1 MDPGFLTEQKRV
13 IQSRLDNRIY
23 CYEDFWKKTHREL
36 VLIGPSA
43 ADALN
48 IKVNMEPWPWRF
60 YRPSREFVI
69 CDSDKVNYSSAQSIE
84 APRQS
89 KLIFPLDR
97 PWNCL
102 DPEDWTQALEVN
114 HTGFSTNPLTGFDL
128 DFCKPLRDE
137 DTVNDIAHLIYCTG
151 TSPCWVRVTN
161 SVGRVNTIEEHN
173 FYTDMLI
180 RMLTNDDLSQLLYLE
195 KVSYLGGHSNTYPM
209 RVLQVIIEN
218 KRVKEVSND

>member
-1 MDPGFLTEQKRV
+1 
-13 IQSRLDNRIY
+13 
-23 CYEDFWKKTHREL
+23 
-36 VLIGPSA
+36 
-43 ADALN
+43 
-48 IKVNMEPWPWRF
+48 
-60 YRPSREFVI
+60 
-69 CDSDKVNYSSAQSIE
+69 
-84 APRQS
+84 
-89 KLIFPLDR
+89 
-97 PWNCL
+97 
-102 DPEDWTQALEVN
+102 
-114 HTGFSTNPLTGFDL
+114 
-128 DFCKPLRDE
+128 
-137 DTVNDIAHLIYCTG
+137 AHLIYCTG